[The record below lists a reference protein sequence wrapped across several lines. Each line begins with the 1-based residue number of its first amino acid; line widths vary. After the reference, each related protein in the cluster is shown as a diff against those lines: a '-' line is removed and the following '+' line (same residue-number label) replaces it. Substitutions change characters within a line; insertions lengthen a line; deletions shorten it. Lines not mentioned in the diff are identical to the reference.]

1 MDKALQVTIHCKW
14 IPDGRFFLYGTERG
28 WPIESERLAPLLL
41 QWHQSSYYGTLVDHA
56 NCRFPLKDPH
66 VTANGIV
73 LDAYQALEFFAQK
86 PYNRLVHW
94 DWDAF
99 TRSLFTIAP
108 VLYQAVQAHRWFPDL
123 SKWREGSFFWRL
135 PDPVWDELGHDV
147 KHKVLVTMDD
157 VIVGKQERFHP
168 LELGDRRIISKSR
181 HIAEKLYNGEALL
194 YRDVIP
200 YWFHC
205 SVDEFLEWKP
215 ESSEKWRKIKELL
228 VQGAILGESLT
239 DFFAAENF
247 RDWAGLSK
255 EQLPFTFVLQLEEP
269 DEDGE
274 PWKLRTLVRR
284 KETADDLLPLNPVP
298 EWVEPYRDALESLQ
312 AGILRLFPWLAM
324 EDDADSLVKIKGE
337 LFEEEAWEFL
347 STASEVLLLFGI
359 EILLPSW
366 WEAVKDVKVR
376 VKARVKSPEK
386 GPSFVGL
393 DALMEFEWRLSIND
407 VELTEEEFQRI
418 IEQKRHLLRL
428 GNQWVKLDPEF
439 IKKIKSLME
448 KAEKRGMRVQ
458 DLIEQQLRYG
468 DEEPEEEFLAEENDE
483 DIFQRIQIDL
493 HPRLRAFVETLTHL
507 NKLPDQPVPK
517 ALKGKLRPYQRKGM
531 SWLYFLRQYRF
542 GAILADDMGLGKTI
556 QLIGYLLLV
565 REREQ
570 IAEPALIICPTTVL
584 GNWQK
589 ELERFAPGLQ
599 VYVHYGPNRLKG
611 EDFSAKIGA
620 GNNLAGKPDVVLTTY
635 TLAQLDFADLE
646 RIEWDAIVLD
656 EAQHIKNPQT
666 KQSRAIRKLKGK
678 HHIALTGTP
687 MENQL
692 TELWT
697 IFDFVNKGYLG
708 SLARFQE
715 RFVRPIERDKNR
727 EKIQELRNVIK
738 PFILRRT
745 KRDRD
750 VALNLPEKLEQKAY
764 CPLTAE
770 QAALYQEIITETFAI
785 LDNLEG
791 FERQGYVLRLINQL
805 KQLCD
810 HPALYLKD
818 FSNENTWL
826 KRSTKLEKLV
836 EILDIVLEQE
846 ESALIFTQYI
856 GMGQMMQTLLENRYG
871 IQVPF
876 LRGSTSKEM
885 RDQMVAAFQNREFPV
900 FILSLKAGGTG
911 LNLTA
916 ANHVIHY
923 DRWWNPAVEN
933 QATDRAYRIGQ
944 TKFVHVHK
952 FITTG
957 TLEEK
962 IDAMLERKQALNEE
976 IIQSDRWITELSDE
990 ELYQMLRLD

>member
-1 MDKALQVTIHCKW
+1 MVKTLQVSIHCKW
-14 IPDGRFFLYGTERG
+14 IPDGRFFLYGTEQG
-28 WPIESERLAPLLL
+28 WPIESERWVPLVL
-41 QWHQSSYYGTLVDHA
+41 QWHQASYYGTLVDHA
-56 NCRFPLKDPH
+56 KYRFPLKDLH
-66 VTANGIV
+66 VTADGIV

-86 PYNRLVHW
+86 PYNQLVHW
-94 DWDAF
+94 EWDAF

-108 VLYQAVQAHRWFPDL
+108 VLYKTVQDHQWLPDFT
-123 SKWREGSFFWRL
+123 KWREGSFFWRF
-135 PDPVWDELGHDV
+135 PDSVWDELGHDV
-147 KHKVLVTMDD
+147 KNKVLVTTDD
-157 VIVGKQERFHP
+157 VIVGKQEQFHS
-168 LELGDRRIISKSR
+168 LELRDRRIISKSR
-181 HIAEKLYNGEALL
+181 HIAEKLFNGEALL

-205 SVDEFLEWKP
+205 SVDEFLERKP
-215 ESSEKWRKIKELL
+215 EFSEKWRKIKELL
-228 VQGAILGESLT
+228 VQGALPGESLT

-247 RDWAGLSK
+247 RNWAGLSK

-269 DEDGE
+269 NEDGE
-274 PWKLRTLVRR
+274 PWKLKTLVRK
-284 KETADDLLPLNPVP
+284 KETQDDLLPLYSVP
-298 EWVEPYRDALESLQ
+298 EWVEPYHDALESLQ

-324 EDDADSLVKIKGE
+324 EDDTDSLVKIKEE

-366 WEAVKDVKVR
+366 WEAIKDAKVR

-393 DALMEFEWRLSIND
+393 DALMEFEWRLAIND
-407 VELTEEEFQRI
+407 VELTEKEFQRI

-468 DEEPEEEFLAEENDE
+468 DEEPEDEFLAEENDE

-507 NKLPDQPVPK
+507 NKLPDQPVPNT
-517 ALKGKLRPYQRKGM
+517 LNGKLRPYQRKGM

-556 QLIGYLLLV
+556 QLISYLLLV
-565 REREQ
+565 REREP
-570 IAEPALIICPTTVL
+570 AAGPALIICPTTVL

-611 EDFSAKIGA
+611 EDFLAKIRE
-620 GNNLAGKPDVVLTTY
+620 GNDLAGKPDVVLTTY
-635 TLAQLDFADLE
+635 TLSQLDFTDLE
-646 RIEWDAIVLD
+646 QIDWDAIVLD

-687 MENQL
+687 MENRL

-715 RFVRPIERDKNR
+715 RFVGPIERDKNQ
-727 EKIQELRNVIK
+727 EKIQELRNLIK

-745 KRDRD
+745 KQDRD
-750 VALNLPEKLEQKAY
+750 VAINLPEKLEQKAY

-770 QAALYQEIITETFAI
+770 QAALYQEIVAETFAI
-785 LDNLEG
+785 LDDLEG
-791 FERQGYVLRLINQL
+791 FERQGFVLRLINQL
-805 KQLCD
+805 KQLCN

-856 GMGQMMQTLLENRYG
+856 SMGKMMQTLLENRYG

-876 LRGSTSKEM
+876 LRGSTPKAM

-990 ELYQMLRLD
+990 ELYQILRLD